1 MSTTTLLLVGAA
13 AYLLVPRLVPSSSD
27 DTGAPTDKKTALAR
41 LHDLAD
47 FFGDADPE
55 TKKLLAQLA
64 SRILEQP

>member
-1 MSTTTLLLVGAA
+1 MSTTALLIVGAA
-13 AYLLVPRLVPSSSD
+13 AYLLLPRLVPGSSD
-27 DTGAPTDKKTALAR
+27 SESTPADKKTALAR